1 MPNKK
6 QVKRKI
12 ENPMAK
18 RCSGIDHHGFSYLQF
33 LVAIHHLAH
42 QHSAAYQSKKK
53 KNKYNLQC
61 GPKYP
66 IVHMIKLIIRH
77 HHDITLPLPVVTRG
91 PHGKEPSVN
100 SPRKCV

>member
-1 MPNKK
+1 
-6 QVKRKI
+6 
-12 ENPMAK
+12 MAK

-33 LVAIHHLAH
+33 LVAMHHFAH
-42 QHSAAYQSKKK
+42 QHSAAYQN
-53 KNKYNLQC
+53 NKTKCYLRC

-66 IVHMIKLIIRH
+66 IVVHMIKLIIRH

-91 PHGKEPSVN
+91 SHGKEPSVN